1 MTSPTKDRTIQVSR
15 EFDAPR
21 ELVFD
26 AFTDPDKIGQWW
38 GPNGF
43 TTTTKS
49 MEFRVGGE
57 WIFTMHGPDGTDYP
71 NRIMYTEINR
81 PYLIKYDHSGNR
93 PDEEVHFQQTITFED
108 VNSQTKVTLNLLFP
122 TLKAKEEA
130 AKFGA
135 IEGGQQTLSRLGEF
149 LQNSKS

>member
-1 MTSPTKDRTIQVSR
+1 MSR

-26 AFTDPDKIGQWW
+26 AFKDPDKIGKWW
-38 GPNGF
+38 EPNGF
-43 TTTTKS
+43 KTTTKS

-57 WIFTMHGPDGTDYP
+57 WIFTMHGPDGTDYR

-93 PDEEVHFQQTITFED
+93 PDEEVHFQQTVTFEE
-108 VNSQTKVTLNLLFP
+108 VNGQTKVTLNLLFP

-130 AKFGA
+130 AEFGA
-135 IEGGQQTLSRLGEF
+135 IEGGQQTLARLGEF

>member
-1 MTSPTKDRTIQVSR
+1 MTTQTDNRIIQVSR

-93 PDEEVHFQQTITFED
+93 PDEEVHFQQTITFEE
-108 VNSQTKVTLNLLFP
+108 VNGQTTVTLNLLFP

-130 AKFGA
+130 AEFGA

>member
-1 MTSPTKDRTIQVSR
+1 MTTQTDNRIIQVSR
-15 EFDAPR
+15 KLDAPR

-43 TTTTKS
+43 TTTTKK
-49 MEFRVGGE
+49 MEFKEGGE

-93 PDEEVHFQQTITFED
+93 PDEEVHFQQTIKFEE
-108 VNSQTKVTLNLLFP
+108 VNGQTKVTLNLLFP

-130 AKFGA
+130 AEFGA
-135 IEGGQQTLSRLGEF
+135 IEGGQQTLARLGEF